1 MPTQRPPV
9 ENWLQLP
16 ALRLLVGIGEQGS
29 LSAAARAA
37 GMAQSNATRSLKT
50 LERRLGYPL
59 VTRSTRG
66 STLTREGALTAEWA
80 RDVLDGVER
89 LAAGAAALA
98 DEGQVKLAV
107 GASMTIAE
115 HLLPGWIGEFR
126 ARMPSVETK
135 LRVMNSAQ
143 VLDAVAAEE
152 VALGFVETPE
162 IPAQLQSVTVWTD
175 RMTVVCGSGHPWASR
190 ARPLGLDELAG
201 TALLEREAGSGTRAF
216 LDQLIGP
223 QRTEPLMELNSN
235 AAICQGV
242 VTGLGP
248 AVLSALAV
256 EGALRSNRLVEVPVH
271 GQPLEREFKAVWSP
285 ANSSSEALRGFL
297 EIALGGRRLQAVEA
311 SGARRARKQKAKKA
325 ADG

>member
-1 MPTQRPPV
+1 MLGPHVPELR
-9 ENWLQLP
+9 
-16 ALRLLVGIGEQGS
+16 ALELLVVVARTGS
-29 LSAAARAA
+29 LSSAAAELGISQQAA
-37 GMAQSNATRSLKT
+37 SSRVRTMESLVGAPLLARTRQGSALT
-50 LERRLGYPL
+50 PHGELVVQWASGVVDAAEQLDAGITALRQDRLGHL
-59 VTRSTRG
+59 SI
-66 STLTREGALTAEWA
+66 
-80 RDVLDGVER
+80 
-89 LAAGAAALA
+89 AASL
-98 DEGQVKLAV
+98 
-107 GASMTIAE
+107 TIAE

-152 VALGFVETPE
+152 VSLGFVETPE

-201 TALLEREAGSGTRAF
+201 TALLEREEGSGTRAF
-216 LDQLIGP
+216 LDQLIRP
-223 QRTEPLMELNSN
+223 QRAEPLMEFNSN

-285 ANSSSEALRGFL
+285 ANSSSQALRGFL
-297 EIALGGRRLQAVEA
+297 ETTLGGRRVQAVEA
-311 SGARRARKQKAKKA
+311 SGARRARKQKATQA